1 MNLRVRPRVKGVFL
15 WDDRSGSG
23 SVIRD
28 HLDYGTCFEPMNPCP
43 ELIHR
48 FILCNVFRV
57 ISDHSFSSGS
67 SKRIASLI
75 SDTWF
80 ARVSPSNLGSETL
93 KKIEP
98 VSNSV

>member
-15 WDDRSGSG
+15 WDDPDQG
-23 SVIRD
+23 D

-43 ELIHR
+43 ELILWL
-48 FILCNVFRV
+48 ILCNVIRV

-67 SKRIASLI
+67 SKRIATLI
-75 SDTWF
+75 SGTWF

-98 VSNSV
+98 LSNSV